1 MITSLNCI
9 RFLLICF
16 LSRFLLVCLFVIFC
30 YCCRCFVIFLVL
42 FNWSTRFFFWSTWFW
57 RINWWLIRINWS
69 FILFKN
75 SCYCVVISYSVWEWN
90 WCCICI
96 KVVDFFAGF
105 VCYFPAFECISFIC
119 YYCRKESKVVFC
131 FLKVFVMKFCCSFVS
146 FEWSCYWIDYNCCIC
161 YCYFFFILFKNSC
174 SWKEWRRSSSS
185 KCNSCNRF
193 SSRIIRRI
201 RRSNRTS

>member
-1 MITSLNCI
+1 MLIAKTRLCVSSSEECYNCCSTCNKKCCYVYEYVAMITSLNCI

-57 RINWWLIRINWS
+57 RINWWLIRINRS

-75 SCYCVVISYSVWEWN
+75 SCYCVVISYSVWECD

-105 VCYFPAFECISFIC
+105 VCYFPAFECIYFIW
-119 YYCRKESKVVFC
+119 Y
-131 FLKVFVMKFCCSFVS
+131 
-146 FEWSCYWIDYNCCIC
+146 
-161 YCYFFFILFKNSC
+161 
-174 SWKEWRRSSSS
+174 
-185 KCNSCNRF
+185 
-193 SSRIIRRI
+193 
-201 RRSNRTS
+201 